1 MSGNETNATFVDI
14 EGEFY
19 SSLWSDLYQ
28 MLDIFLHQ
36 FRDAID
42 WLLNSIYRQSQNMQS
57 PGMEWLI
64 TLFYEIRSRVI
75 PVVTTRVMDLLNE
88 QTILPETSRE
98 DEGTS
103 GGKHRVINEP
113 EQLEYLTR
121 DLSSQNA
128 IRLPVLGSVRG
139 RLEEMW
145 EAIRTILTEVRND
158 GSDVIRGL
166 NPNFG
171 DILDLI
177 NDITAGRYTYSNIA
191 DLKKRTRKLWNQ
203 FIPPLDAVIADIQ
216 ARNKKQKT
224 RK

>member
-1 MSGNETNATFVDI
+1 
-14 EGEFY
+14 
-19 SSLWSDLYQ
+19 
-28 MLDIFLHQ
+28 
-36 FRDAID
+36 
-42 WLLNSIYRQSQNMQS
+42 MQS

-88 QTILPETSRE
+88 QTILPETPRE